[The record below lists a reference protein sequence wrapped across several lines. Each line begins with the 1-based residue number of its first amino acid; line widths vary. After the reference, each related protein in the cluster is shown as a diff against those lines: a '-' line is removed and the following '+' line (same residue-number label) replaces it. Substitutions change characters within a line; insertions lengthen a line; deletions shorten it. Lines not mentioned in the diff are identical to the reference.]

1 MYSDT
6 PEGGDPDAQSPT
18 LRRYHK
24 LLWSKPLPSGRLL
37 QLDDSGPKPYLY
49 YKSGSGEFRLSSD
62 AITHSYKNTKR
73 LAHIIGQISNAEVD
87 EFYFAASTIG
97 GYILFPSNRVK
108 GVMTIN
114 GARGCNYKI
123 CDRFDL
129 TLECIR
135 RHYLGKDSPLA
146 PTLRQ
151 YTSFFD
157 LFDNF
162 RGYVDF
168 FLLNDLVTGDYNSVR
183 FYMSF
188 NDFEAWPL
196 PNSVAAYRS
205 YRDDVLE
212 FVTARNQRIENSLSR
227 FGE

>member
-1 MYSDT
+1 
-6 PEGGDPDAQSPT
+6 
-18 LRRYHK
+18 
-24 LLWSKPLPSGRLL
+24 
-37 QLDDSGPKPYLY
+37 
-49 YKSGSGEFRLSSD
+49 
-62 AITHSYKNTKR
+62 
-73 LAHIIGQISNAEVD
+73 
-87 EFYFAASTIG
+87 
-97 GYILFPSNRVK
+97 
-108 GVMTIN
+108 MTIN
-114 GARGCNYKI
+114 GARGCNHKI

-151 YTSFFD
+151 YALFFE

-168 FLLNDLVTGDYNSVR
+168 FLLNDLVTDDYNSVR

-188 NDFEAWPL
+188 NDFEPWPL

-205 YRDDVLE
+205 YRDSVLE
-212 FVTARNQRIENSLSR
+212 FVAARNQRMENSL
-227 FGE
+227 

>member
-6 PEGGDPDAQSPT
+6 PEGGDPDARSPT

-24 LLWSKPLPSGRLL
+24 LLWSKPLPSGALL
-37 QLDDSGPKPYLY
+37 QLDDAGPKPHLY

-73 LAHIIGQISNAEVD
+73 LAHIINQISNAEVD

-97 GYILFPSNRVK
+97 GYTLFPSNRVK

-114 GARGCNYKI
+114 QARGCNNKI

-135 RHYLGKDSPLA
+135 RHYLGTDSPLA

-151 YTSFFD
+151 YASFFD

-162 RGYVDF
+162 RGYVNF

-212 FVTARNQRIENSLSR
+212 FVAARNQRIENSLLR